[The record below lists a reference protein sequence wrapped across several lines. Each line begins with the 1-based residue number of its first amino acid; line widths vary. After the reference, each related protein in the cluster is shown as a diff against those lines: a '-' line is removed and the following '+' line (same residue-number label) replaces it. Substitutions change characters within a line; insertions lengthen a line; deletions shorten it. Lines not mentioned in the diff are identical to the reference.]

1 MGIPPYSELSVLLL
15 IKNKEQKM
23 FYSLTGKIVFIDE
36 NSVALE
42 CGGVAFRLYTT
53 LNTLRKCADIG
64 QTQTLY
70 THLNVRED
78 ALDLFGFADKN
89 ELDCFK
95 MLTGVSGVGPK
106 AGLAILS
113 QLTPDMLAVSVA
125 GGDVKAITAAQGVG
139 PKIAQRIVLELKG
152 KLDVFATSSE
162 ALGNIAA
169 AQKATVSYAG
179 EDAVNALVML
189 GYSKSEAS
197 IAVGRL
203 DGNLSTEEMIKQAL
217 KVLAKNI

>member
-1 MGIPPYSELSVLLL
+1 
-15 IKNKEQKM
+15 M
-23 FYSLTGKIVFIDE
+23 FYSLTGTVVYADE
-36 NSVALE
+36 SSVAID
-42 CGGVAFRLYTT
+42 CSGVAFRLFTT
-53 LNTLRKCADIG
+53 GNTLRKCAPVG
-64 QTQTLY
+64 EVQTLY

-78 ALDLFGFADKN
+78 ALDLFGFAEKS
-89 ELDCFK
+89 ELDRFK
-95 MLTGVSGVGPK
+95 MLTSVSGVGPK
-106 AGLAILS
+106 AALAILS

-139 PKIAQRIVLELKG
+139 PKIAQRVVLELKG
-152 KLDVFATSSE
+152 KLNGFATSSE
-162 ALGNIAA
+162 TLGNIAA

-217 KVLAKNI
+217 KQLAKNF

>member
-1 MGIPPYSELSVLLL
+1 
-15 IKNKEQKM
+15 M
-23 FYSLTGKIVFIDE
+23 FYSLTGKIVFADE
-36 NSVALE
+36 NSVAIE

-64 QTQTLY
+64 QTQTLF

-152 KLDVFATSSE
+152 KLDGFATNSE
-162 ALGNIAA
+162 TLGNIAA

-203 DGNLSTEEMIKQAL
+203 DGDLSTEDMIKQAL

>member
-1 MGIPPYSELSVLLL
+1 
-15 IKNKEQKM
+15 M
-23 FYSLTGKIVFIDE
+23 FYSLTGKIIFADE

-42 CGGVAFRLYTT
+42 CSGVAFRLFATG
-53 LNTLRKCADIG
+53 NTLRKCTVG
-64 QTQTLY
+64 EVQTLF

-106 AGLAILS
+106 AALAILS

-139 PKIAQRIVLELKG
+139 PKIAQRVIVELKDKLAPFATGVSAVTVGDVKSAPTSAGGNDAVDALMSLGYSRSEASLAVG
-152 KLDVFATSSE
+152 KLDPSLPVDELIKKALLSLAT
-162 ALGNIAA
+162 GF
-169 AQKATVSYAG
+169 
-179 EDAVNALVML
+179 
-189 GYSKSEAS
+189 
-197 IAVGRL
+197 
-203 DGNLSTEEMIKQAL
+203 
-217 KVLAKNI
+217 